1 MLEKISNYVNDKEF
15 RLTLYND
22 KIHIINY
29 KKIISLENN
38 YLSILCLNKKIL
50 VTGNSLVLNKILD
63 NELLIRGN
71 ITNIEVVDV

>member
-38 YLSILCLNKKIL
+38 YLSILCLDKKIL
-50 VTGNSLVLNKILD
+50 VTGNNLILSKILD
-63 NELLIRGN
+63 NELLIKGTIN
-71 ITNIEVVDV
+71 NIEVIDV

>member
-29 KKIISLENN
+29 KQIISLENN

-50 VTGNSLVLNKILD
+50 VTGNNLILSKILD
-63 NELLIRGN
+63 NELLIKGN
-71 ITNIEVVDV
+71 INNIEVIDV

>member
-1 MLEKISNYVNDKEF
+1 MNDKEF

-50 VTGNSLVLNKILD
+50 VTGNNLILSKILD
-63 NELLIRGN
+63 NELLIKGN
-71 ITNIEVVDV
+71 INNIEVIDV

>member
-29 KKIISLENN
+29 KKIISLESN

-50 VTGNSLVLNKILD
+50 VTGNNLILSKILD
-63 NELLIRGN
+63 NELLIKGTIN
-71 ITNIEVVDV
+71 NIEVIDV

>member
-29 KKIISLENN
+29 KQIISLENN

-50 VTGNSLVLNKILD
+50 VTGNNLILSKILD
-63 NELLIRGN
+63 NELLIKGTIN
-71 ITNIEVVDV
+71 NIEVIDV

>member
-29 KKIISLENN
+29 KKIISLENIALIVRKN
-38 YLSILCLNKKIL
+38 NLS
-50 VTGNSLVLNKILD
+50 T
-63 NELLIRGN
+63 
-71 ITNIEVVDV
+71 

>member
-29 KKIISLENN
+29 KKIISLESN

-50 VTGNSLVLNKILD
+50 VTGNNLILSKILD
-63 NELLIRGN
+63 NELLIKGN
-71 ITNIEVVDV
+71 INNIEVIDV

>member
-50 VTGNSLVLNKILD
+50 VTGNNLILSKILD
-63 NELLIRGN
+63 NELLIKGTIN
-71 ITNIEVVDV
+71 NIEVIDV

>member
-15 RLTLYND
+15 RLTLYTD

-50 VTGNSLVLNKILD
+50 VTGNNLILSKILD
-63 NELLIRGN
+63 NELLIKGN
-71 ITNIEVVDV
+71 INNIEVIDV

>member
-29 KKIISLENN
+29 KKIISLESN
-38 YLSILCLNKKIL
+38 YLSILCLDKKVL

-63 NELLIRGN
+63 NELLIKGTIN
-71 ITNIEVVDV
+71 NIEVIDV

>member
-38 YLSILCLNKKIL
+38 YLSILCLDKKVL
-50 VTGNSLVLNKILD
+50 VTGNNLILSKILD
-63 NELLIRGN
+63 NELLIKGTIN
-71 ITNIEVVDV
+71 NIEVIDV

>member
-50 VTGNSLVLNKILD
+50 VTGNNLILSKILD
-63 NELLIRGN
+63 NELLIKGN
-71 ITNIEVVDV
+71 INNIEVIDV